1 MRKYHRWLSVIFGVF
16 LLWIS
21 VTGIAS
27 HVSELIANGG
37 FEAEE
42 PGTKPA
48 TGQAM
53 AVVPAAQAHE
63 GEDEMTHDQAMDHLD
78 AMDKAAPATAA
89 GAPAA
94 APAAFVCPADLTCRP
109 KAPPSGARAWVGYF
123 HHLHSGEEFG
133 PAGTIISLLS
143 GIALLFFAF
152 SGLWMYTRMWSHR
165 RDKEHKP
172 AWFWK

>member
-37 FEAEE
+37 FKAEE
-42 PGTKPA
+42 RGAKPA
-48 TGQAM
+48 TAPAM
-53 AVVPAAQAHE
+53 AVIPAAQAHE
-63 GEDEMTHDQAMDHLD
+63 DEVA
-78 AMDKAAPATAA
+78 AIKPAPAN
-89 GAPAA
+89 AP
-94 APAAFVCPADLTCRP
+94 FVCPAEMTCRP
-109 KAPPSGARAWVGYF
+109 KAPPTGARAWTGYF

-133 PAGTIISLLS
+133 PFGTIISLLS
-143 GIALLFFAF
+143 GIALLFFSF

-165 RDKEHKP
+165 RDKDHKP